1 MKEEGQSFFF
11 LFLPEIPAMKKLL
24 SVLLFLFALCASNAQ
39 DVDVNGC
46 TLTLQFASVTETY
59 EAYGD
64 VYVERDIKKFSD
76 LNVRVVTNPGE
87 ATFFVYRATDTPRKC
102 GEWRFMDRPDKAKFI
117 VYFVKEGDF
126 LEEDFT
132 IYYVSDR
139 SKAGFR

>member
-1 MKEEGQSFFF
+1 
-11 LFLPEIPAMKKLL
+11 MKKFL
-24 SVLLFLFALCASNAQ
+24 SVFLFLFALCALNAQ
-39 DVDVNGC
+39 EVDVNGC

-64 VYVERDIKKFSD
+64 VYVERDIKKHSD
-76 LNVRVVTNPGE
+76 LNVRVVTNPKD
-87 ATFFVYRATDTPRKC
+87 ATYFVYRASDTPRKC
-102 GEWRFMDRPDKAKFI
+102 GEWRFVDSPDKAKFI
-117 VYFVKEGDF
+117 IYFVKDGDF